1 MRANRYRD
9 FMLTVIAVALC
20 EIALPRLES
29 PEAVAASRQPE
40 EAVVAGPQQSVMSPN
55 EEADPASR
63 GPRAPTS
70 TLPLRWRVS
79 WAALETGDFD
89 TWCSTAIAVANTTAA
104 AVEVEVEWISS
115 GGSSLAL
122 RPETVP
128 GYQQVVW
135 IPDTLIPDVNPVPW
149 IASDTINPGIAD
161 FKGFALV
168 TATDPRIMVSA
179 FQYCR
184 STSGVSGAVVVA
196 QTNIPAYP
204 VGATMEYFQ
213 AGMPAAWTPPIAE
226 PEVPEVPE

>member
-1 MRANRYRD
+1 MRGNRYRD
-9 FMLTVIAVALC
+9 LMLTVIAVALC
-20 EIALPRLES
+20 VIALPRLES
-29 PEAVAASRQPE
+29 PEAIAATSRAE
-40 EAVVAGPQQSVMSPN
+40 EATVAGPQQSVMSPN
-55 EEADPASR
+55 EKADTASQ

-89 TWCSTAIAVANTTAA
+89 TWCSTAIVVANTTAA
-104 AVEVEVEWISS
+104 AVNVEVEWMSS

-122 RPETVP
+122 KPAAVP
-128 GYQQVVW
+128 GYQQAVW

-149 IASDTINPGIAD
+149 FATEFMDPGIAD

-179 FQYCR
+179 FQFCR
-184 STSGVSGAVVVA
+184 STSGVSGAVVVS

-213 AGMPAAWTPPIAE
+213 AGMPVNWTPPMAE
-226 PEVPEVPE
+226 PEVPE